1 VNFEAIKKVSLPLS
15 YGKAMLAGESAKKG
29 YLSVVDQALVSGGN
43 FITGLLLGRY
53 VAPEEFGAFVLAWT
67 TMMIVMSIQNAL
79 FFTPMS
85 VIGAQKDDVEGPQY
99 FGSIFLVQVITGALL
114 CLSIALVGFIFQAV
128 NVIPNRYTSLLFVVF
143 FSGIFLLSQEF
154 YRRLLLIKLDLRG
167 ALFND
172 VITNLLRISGILYL
186 LRTGSLDAGNSLLVV
201 GMTSSIGCVAGHV
214 RIKHLMKITL
224 PRIGKDFRESWG
236 FGKWVL
242 AEMLP
247 HTLSIQGYTYLTAL
261 LIGSA
266 ATAALGA
273 SQNILNATN
282 VLIMA
287 YANIATPVAAKRY
300 AQGAKAL
307 SQFMLKT
314 GLLSAIPILG
324 FYAITILFS
333 EDVLILVYNQNYAG
347 YGPLL
352 ATCSIYFILSF
363 FNRVLQIFFYA
374 KRRPE
379 IGFISKSASLIVM
392 LLLSYPLIEHYGVY
406 GAASGTV
413 ISQVIVLLG
422 IGVYIVRAHRN
433 EEIS

>member
-1 VNFEAIKKVSLPLS
+1 MNFNAIKKSFSLNC
-15 YGKAMLAGESAKKG
+15 GKINFAGEMARKG
-29 YLSVVDQALVSGGN
+29 YLSVVDQAIVSGGN

-53 VAPEEFGAFVLAWT
+53 VAPQAFGVFVIAWT
-67 TMMIVMSIQNAL
+67 TMMILMSIQNAL

-99 FGSIFLVQVITGALL
+99 FGSIFLVQVITCVLL
-114 CLSIALVGFIFQAV
+114 YLTIALSGFVFQAA
-128 NVIPNRYTSLLFVVF
+128 NVIPIRYTSLLFVVL
-143 FSGIFLLSQEF
+143 FSGIFFLCQEF
-154 YRRLLLIKLDLRG
+154 YRRLLLIRLDLRG

-172 VITNLLRISGILYL
+172 AITNLLRISGLLYL
-186 LRTGSLDAGNSLLVV
+186 LRIGSLDAGNSLFVI
-201 GMTSSIGCVAGHV
+201 GISSSIGCMAGQL
-214 RIKHLMKITL
+214 RIRNMIKITVS
-224 PRIGKDFRESWG
+224 RVSKDFRESLG

-287 YANIATPVAAKRY
+287 YSNIVTPVAAKRY
-300 AQGAKAL
+300 TQGTKAL
-307 SQFMLKT
+307 SQFVYKT
-314 GLLSAIPILG
+314 ALLSAIPILG
-324 FYAITILFS
+324 FYAIAILFS
-333 EDVLILVYNQNYAG
+333 EEILTLVYNRNYAG

-352 ATCSIYFILSF
+352 AVCSVYFILSF
-363 FNRVLQIFFYA
+363 FSRVLQIFFYA

-379 IGFISKSASLIVM
+379 IGFISKSSSLIVM
-392 LLLSYPLIEHYGVY
+392 LLLSYPLIKHYGVY
-406 GAASGTV
+406 GAAIGTI
-413 ISQVIVLLG
+413 ISQIITLLG
-422 IGVYIVRAHRN
+422 ISAYTLRTYRN